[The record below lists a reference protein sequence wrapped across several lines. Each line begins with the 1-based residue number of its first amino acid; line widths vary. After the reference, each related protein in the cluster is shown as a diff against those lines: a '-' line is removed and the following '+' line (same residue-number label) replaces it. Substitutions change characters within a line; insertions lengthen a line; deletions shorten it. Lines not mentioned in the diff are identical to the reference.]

1 MAQNPIVFRY
11 INCPGAVIAPG
22 ERRHGKHALEVSDM
36 NGFVSHTA
44 GQILHQSVTIGR
56 RDASRYNRGWMLLVS
71 EVTRRV
77 EAFATESDGEALKS
91 KDLVLALLGWSPE
104 PFSRETFTPGHV
116 TCTGLVLSPDRDQI
130 LLVHHR
136 RLDRWLLPGGHCE
149 IDDSTVASVAQR
161 EVIEETGAVLVENAA
176 PLVGIDVH
184 PIPAKHREPL
194 HLHHDLIFAFR
205 ARSLVT
211 QCSEESRA
219 VRWCP
224 LTDFDRYELPAPIRR
239 AAARALR

>member
-1 MAQNPIVFRY
+1 
-11 INCPGAVIAPG
+11 
-22 ERRHGKHALEVSDM
+22 M

-44 GQILHQSVTIGR
+44 GQFYIGR
-56 RDASRYNRGWMLLVS
+56 RRVVSRYNRLWMLLVS

-77 EAFATESDGEALKS
+77 EAFEAQSDGEALKS

-104 PFSRETFTPGHV
+104 PFSRDTFTPGHV
-116 TCTGLVLSPDRDQI
+116 TCTGLVLSPNKDQI

-149 IDDSTVASVAQR
+149 SDDLTIASVAQR
-161 EVIEETGAVLVENAA
+161 EVLEETGAVLVDKAA

-194 HLHHDLIFAFR
+194 HLHHDLIFAFQ
-205 ARSLVT
+205 AQNLAT
-211 QCSEESRA
+211 ECSEESRA

-224 LTDFDRYELPAPIRR
+224 LADFDHYELPAPIRR
-239 AAARALR
+239 AALRALA

>member
-1 MAQNPIVFRY
+1 MSQNPIVFRY
-11 INCPGAVIAPG
+11 IDSALAIVLTGEGRHRKYAVEI
-22 ERRHGKHALEVSDM
+22 SNM

-44 GQILHQSVTIGR
+44 GQFYIDR
-56 RDASRYNRGWMLLVS
+56 RQRASRYNRGWMLLVS

-77 EAFATESDGEALKS
+77 QAFEAESDGEALKS

-104 PFSRETFTPGHV
+104 PFSRETYTPGHV
-116 TCTGLVLSPDRDQI
+116 TCTGLVLSPDRNQI

-136 RLDRWLLPGGHCE
+136 RLNRWLLPGGHCE
-149 IDDSTVASVAQR
+149 SDDSTIASVAQR
-161 EVIEETGAVLVENAA
+161 EVKEETGAVLLENAA

-194 HLHHDLIFAFR
+194 HLHHDLIFAFQ
-205 ARSLVT
+205 AKSLST
-211 QCSEESRA
+211 QCSPESRD

-239 AAARALR
+239 AAGRALR